1 LCLAEPLNLPVR
13 RHKGRI
19 PSYANIVKNH
29 TQWIVGGG
37 DAVPG
42 ANPHQCS
49 LQRTSHSCGASIIS
63 TNWAVTA
70 AHCIDGASPTSLKL
84 RCGTEYH
91 ATPGID
97 YTLAEV
103 IAHPSYS
110 SWSLDYDLGLIR
122 ISGSFSLGSNN
133 INAIALPAQD
143 EQLAAGS
150 TVTVTGWGALTEGGY
165 LPAVL
170 QTLDVPVVANDVCS
184 TKYSGFNDVTDRMF
198 CAGVD
203 AGGKDSCQGDSGGP
217 VTQNGKLVGA
227 VSWGYGCARPDYP
240 GVYTRVASLRNWIT
254 EQTSV

>member
-1 LCLAEPLNLPVR
+1 MKCVF
-13 RHKGRI
+13 
-19 PSYANIVKNH
+19 S
-29 TQWIVGGG
+29 
-37 DAVPG
+37 
-42 ANPHQCS
+42 
-49 LQRTSHSCGASIIS
+49 
-63 TNWAVTA
+63 
-70 AHCIDGASPTSLKL
+70 ASPTSLKL

-97 YTLAEV
+97 YTLAQV

-143 EQLAAGS
+143 EQLAPGS

-184 TKYSGFNDVTDRMF
+184 AKYSGFNDVTDRMF

-203 AGGKDSCQGDSGGP
+203 AGGKDSCQVWLAMPSIYYFDLLFHYFIHYYKSHVSHDSHHSEIYIQLILNHS
-217 VTQNGKLVGA
+217 TK
-227 VSWGYGCARPDYP
+227 
-240 GVYTRVASLRNWIT
+240 
-254 EQTSV
+254 